1 MKNTSVRKITGV
13 AILLALLIV
22 LQTLGNYIAVFGI
35 SINLALVPIAVGAI
49 VYGPLAGAFLGL
61 CNGAIILASPS
72 TQAMYFQYSP
82 VGTVFT
88 CLLKATI
95 AGLVAGLIFKAM
107 KKNHSIAGGIISAVL
122 VPIINTG
129 LFLTFCF
136 TIMRAAIDAQAA
148 GQTAISVVFSV
159 PVFANFAFELGSMI
173 VLSPAIIKIYKIM
186 TRTDKHAL

>member
-1 MKNTSVRKITGV
+1 MKNTNVRRITGV
-13 AILLALLIV
+13 AILLAVEIV

-61 CNGAIILASPS
+61 CNGAMVLASPS
-72 TQAMYFQYSP
+72 TQAMYFQYAP

-95 AGLVAGLIFKAM
+95 AGAVSGLIFMFM
-107 KKNHSIAGGIISAVL
+107 KKNHSKAGGVISSVV

-129 LFLTFCF
+129 LFIVFCF
-136 TIMRAAIDAQAA
+136 TIMRPAINAQAS
-148 GQTAISVVFSV
+148 GQNIISVVFSV

-173 VLSPAIIKIYKIM
+173 LLSPAIVKIYKIM

>member
-13 AILLALLIV
+13 AILLAVEIV
-22 LQTLGNYIAVFGI
+22 LQTLGNYIAIFGI
-35 SINLALVPIAVGAI
+35 SINLALVPIAVGAV

-61 CNGAIILASPS
+61 CNGGMVLASPS

-82 VGTVFT
+82 IGTVFT

-95 AGLVAGLIFKAM
+95 AGAVSGLIFMAM
-107 KKNHSIAGGIISAVL
+107 KKNHSKAGGIISSIL

-129 LFLTFCF
+129 LFVVFCF
-136 TIMRAAIDAQAA
+136 TIMRAAIDAQAN
-148 GQTAISVVFSV
+148 GQNIIAVVFSI

-173 VLSPAIIKIYKIM
+173 LLSPAIVKIYKIM